1 MKPGTP
7 TEEELEW
14 LSQQIGA
21 RWKPLGRR
29 LLFVEAELTAF
40 TRDNPD
46 EFSEK
51 AYQMLL
57 RWKSRDG
64 KEATYQVLYDAL
76 DHDLVQQKLLAE
88 KICFD

>member
-7 TEEELEW
+7 TAEELEW
-14 LSQQIGA
+14 LSQKIGA
-21 RWKPLGRR
+21 RWKSLGRR
-29 LLFVEAELTAF
+29 LLFVEGELTAF
-40 TRDNPD
+40 QKDNPD

-51 AYQMLL
+51 VYQIML